1 MKLPPIFSLKIQ
13 IMVTVL
19 VESLEN
25 DIGFAKRFEERHR
38 EQDVQ
43 FEEEDHCED
52 YFISMWSCLSVA
64 QKQSWQVRRFTS
76 ATEAILADSRVHFC
90 QGICFCYS
98 FTGSP
103 LPQKPSLH
111 RFTHSLLPHRP
122 LRQVHA
128 FTSAT
133 EASEAGSNI
142 HFCHRGH

>member
-13 IMVTVL
+13 ILVTVL

-25 DIGFAKRFEERHR
+25 DIDFAKRFEERHR

-43 FEEEDHCED
+43 FEEDHCED
-52 YFISMWSCLSVA
+52 YFISMWSCPSVA

-90 QGICFCYS
+90 HRNCQGR
-98 FTGSP
+98 FTHLL
-103 LPQKPSLH
+103 LPQFH
-111 RFTHSLLPHRP
+111 RFTSTTEIVIT
-122 LRQVHA
+122 QVHT

-133 EASEAGSNI
+133 
-142 HFCHRGH
+142 